1 MNAFNNKQKH
11 LRFHYWPMLAPPP
24 SPYKK
29 SCMTCTITLIKTL
42 RHTYTQSLYT
52 WSSYMYIIQLIGF
65 IFLFWRHGV
74 MYMYKTVPNNLSND
88 CMLSIVAG
96 HNHLNGICMV
106 EATNI
111 QLCLCLPEEESSSVS
126 TKSICC
132 SLPTLPSMTMYF
144 ITSVSL

>member
-1 MNAFNNKQKH
+1 
-11 LRFHYWPMLAPPP
+11 
-24 SPYKK
+24 
-29 SCMTCTITLIKTL
+29 
-42 RHTYTQSLYT
+42 
-52 WSSYMYIIQLIGF
+52 
-65 IFLFWRHGV
+65 
-74 MYMYKTVPNNLSND
+74 MYMYKTVPSNLSND

-132 SLPTLPSMTMYF
+132 SLPPLPSMTMYS
-144 ITSVSL
+144 INSVSL